1 MLISLL
7 ILQAIAIVFL
17 LYKIGKLQKII
28 LSYRF
33 EQFTKDI
40 SQDLDSNNYE
50 NLQPERILQ

>member
-17 LYKIGKLQKII
+17 LYKIGKLQQII

-33 EQFTKDI
+33 EQFTKDV
-40 SQDLDSNNYE
+40 SQDLESSNYE
-50 NLQPERILQ
+50 NIQPERILQ

>member
-17 LYKIGKLQKII
+17 MYKIGKLQQLI

-40 SQDLDSNNYE
+40 SQDLESNNYE

>member
-17 LYKIGKLQKII
+17 LYKIGKLQQLI

-40 SQDLDSNNYE
+40 SQDLESNNYE

>member
-7 ILQAIAIVFL
+7 ILQAIAIVLL
-17 LYKIGKLQKII
+17 LYKIGKLQQLI

-40 SQDLDSNNYE
+40 SQDLESNNYE